1 MSEALVESPVA
12 AMPDTAAMARCIGEL
27 PALPRA
33 LIAAVKVLSQDDV
46 PAADC
51 IDAIER
57 DQALATR
64 MLRLANSAFYGARG
78 QVSSIGD
85 AVQMLGM
92 RTVASVVAAVS
103 LRSTLAQLK
112 CEAFSFETY
121 WEHAL
126 STAIMAR
133 ELSRPATHDPG
144 EAFLAGLLHDVGQLI
159 LVMSHPEQ
167 TEQALQLS
175 QEAGI
180 DLYEAE
186 RQTIGISHDE
196 VGANVA
202 RHWNFPS
209 SIVSA
214 IAAHHVP
221 LPPEP
226 GDRVS
231 LSTVIHLADVLAHQ
245 LDSGE
250 RDTEAL
256 DSLEALATLQLT
268 HDTLQSL
275 FARTEQELAAFSAI

>member
-1 MSEALVESPVA
+1 MSEALLEPPVA
-12 AMPDTAAMARCIGEL
+12 AQPDTAAMARCIGEL

-33 LIAAVKVLSQDDV
+33 LIAAVRVLSQDDV
-46 PAADC
+46 PAGDC

-112 CEAFSFETY
+112 CDAFSFEAY
-121 WEHAL
+121 WQHAL
-126 STAIMAR
+126 SAAVMAR
-133 ELSRPATHDPG
+133 ELSRPAEHDPG
-144 EAFLAGLLHDVGQLI
+144 EAFLAALLHDVGQLI

-167 TEQALQLS
+167 AQQALQLS
-175 QEAGI
+175 QDTGV

-186 RQTIGISHDE
+186 RQVIGISHDE
-196 VGANVA
+196 VGADVA
-202 RHWNFPS
+202 RHWHFPA

-221 LPPEP
+221 LAPEP
-226 GDRVS
+226 GDRLS
-231 LSTVIHLADVLAHQ
+231 LSALIHLSDALALQ

-250 RDTEAL
+250 RDFDAMCDEEVWACLHLTE
-256 DSLEALATLQLT
+256 DSLQ
-268 HDTLQSL
+268 QL
-275 FARTEQELAAFSAI
+275 FARTEQEIAAFSAT

>member
-1 MSEALVESPVA
+1 MSEALMEPVVA
-12 AMPDTAAMARCIGEL
+12 VQPDTAAMARCIGEL

-33 LIAAVKVLSQDDV
+33 LLAAVRVLSQDNV
-46 PAADC
+46 PAGEC

-112 CEAFSFETY
+112 CEAFSFEAY
-121 WEHAL
+121 WQHAL
-126 STAIMAR
+126 SAAIIAR
-133 ELSRPATHDPG
+133 ELSRPAAHDPG
-144 EAFLAGLLHDVGQLI
+144 EAFLAALLHDVGQLI

-167 TEQALQLS
+167 AERALQLS
-175 QEAGI
+175 QETGI
-180 DLYEAE
+180 DLYESE
-186 RQTIGISHDE
+186 RQVIGISHDA
-196 VGANVA
+196 VGADVA
-202 RHWNFPS
+202 RHWHFPA

-214 IAAHHVP
+214 IAAHHTP

-226 GDRVS
+226 GDRLS
-231 LSTVIHLADVLAHQ
+231 LSALIHLADALAQ
-245 LDSGE
+245 RLDSGE
-250 RDTEAL
+250 HSCGVPGDEDTRAC
-256 DSLEALATLQLT
+256 LQLT
-268 HDTLQSL
+268 EDSLQQL
-275 FARTEQELAAFSAI
+275 FARTEQEIAAFSAT